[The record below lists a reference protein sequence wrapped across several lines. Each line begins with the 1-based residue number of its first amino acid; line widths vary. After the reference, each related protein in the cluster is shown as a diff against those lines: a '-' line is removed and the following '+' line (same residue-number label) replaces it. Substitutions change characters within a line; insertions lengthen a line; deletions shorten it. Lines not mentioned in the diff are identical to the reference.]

1 MRLQPVPL
9 LTLAIGIIGA
19 NSMVLPPIAAAV
31 ANDLNARPE
40 QIIIAMSAYGAAT
53 ALSALFLAP
62 RADVIGADR
71 SLRRACALLTL
82 ALVLTAL
89 APTVTLLQ
97 GAHLLAGLGAGMGLP
112 AIYGLAAE
120 VAPKGQEKRTLGKV
134 LAGWTLSLVGG
145 VLLASVVADLVGW
158 RWLYALLAGLTAL
171 LWLLLGRTQINA
183 ACGGTPTSPLSAMRV
198 AGVGRALFSNAM
210 LMLGF
215 FGLYGFLGIHVA
227 EGLGRSTTSAGVL
240 TMFYGSGYGIGSLL
254 LPKLMQGSRETA
266 LTLGFGGLTLAH
278 GIIGGLSGTYQML
291 LVGAGIWGVF
301 QAMTHNAVLDRLNTL
316 DPRQRGAIMGLN
328 SASTYACVM
337 LGGVLYALPYN
348 SYGLMGCA
356 ALSVAC
362 NMMGN
367 AEALLPRRQATSD
380 QISGSAD

>member
-9 LTLAIGIIGA
+9 LTLAVGIIGA
-19 NSMVLPPIAAAV
+19 NSMILPPMAAAV
-31 ANDLNARPE
+31 ASDLGVRPA
-40 QIIIAMSAYGAAT
+40 QVIIAMSAYGAAT

-71 SLRRACALLTL
+71 SLRRACAMLTL
-82 ALVLTAL
+82 ALILTAI

-120 VAPKGQEKRTLGKV
+120 VAPKGQEKRVLGKV

-158 RWLYALLAGLTAL
+158 RWLYALLAALTAL
-171 LWLLLGRTQINA
+171 LWLLLGRTEIHA
-183 ACGGTPTSPLSAMRV
+183 ARGGTPTSPFSAMRV

-227 EGLGRSTTSAGVL
+227 EDLGRSTSSAGVL
-240 TMFYGSGYGIGSLL
+240 TMFYGSGYGIASLL
-254 LPKLMQGSRETA
+254 LPKLLKGTRASA
-266 LTLGFGGLTLAH
+266 LILGFGGLTVAQ
-278 GIIGGLSGTYQML
+278 GMIGGFAASFPML
-291 LVGAGIWGVF
+291 LIGAGLWGVF
-301 QAMTHNAVLDRLNTL
+301 QGVTHNAVLDRLNTL
-316 DPRQRGAIMGLN
+316 EPSQRGAIMGLN
-328 SASTYACVM
+328 SASTYGCVM
-337 LGGVLYALPYN
+337 LGGALYALPYGA
-348 SYGLMGCA
+348 YGLLGCA
-356 ALSVAC
+356 ALSVVC
-362 NMMGN
+362 NILGGV
-367 AEALLPRRQATSD
+367 EAAMPQRASAGRL
-380 QISGSAD
+380 SG